1 MENLDFI
8 EFLAF
13 IVIILIICIGF
24 YPFGEKKKII
34 NKSKDNVLYRD
45 NNGNYIYESVIFNDE
60 IQREWSDFINSFP
73 DQMYPTI
80 ESSNYYFDKAI
91 KRWINNIVSV
101 YCPTDADKNK
111 FNSHLINYYYE
122 IGK

>member
-24 YPFGEKKKII
+24 YPFEKKKKII

-91 KRWINNIVSV
+91 KRWINNIVSA

-111 FNSHLINYYYE
+111 FKSHLINYYYE